1 MALILPLNLEQWFIN
16 VFSGNVVIFV
26 FVSVI
31 VMSMMAAA
39 LKMPNIVFAVLLGL
53 FAVVFSSLFPGLLIL
68 ILVLVGY
75 VIFLAIGNAFR

>member
-1 MALILPLNLEQWFIN
+1 MALIEPLNLQDWFIN
-16 VFSGNVVIFV
+16 IFSGNVVIFV

-39 LKMPNIVFAVLLGL
+39 FKMPNIVFGVLLGL
-53 FAVVFSSLFPGLLIL
+53 FAVVFASLFPGLLI
-68 ILVLVGY
+68 IIIIISGY